1 MPSRR
6 ASEAVKP
13 PALRPGDR
21 VAIVAPASPF
31 APDEIDAGKTE
42 LRRLGFEPV
51 HTEAVYDRDG
61 YVAGPAEVRAR
72 DLRAA
77 WTDPTVAA
85 IVAARGGYGSVHL
98 LPLLRAQT
106 FRETPKALIG
116 FSDIT
121 SLQTWLLQDCGVVPF
136 HGPMIERRLAH
147 GPAAYDED
155 TFIRCLC
162 RAEPLGEI
170 APPQLEAIKAGEA
183 AGELVG
189 GTLTQLVSSLG
200 TPYAFDP
207 PAGCVLFLDE
217 VAERPYRLDRL
228 LTQLRLSGL
237 LVRVAAI
244 VCNDLPRCSEP
255 GGNAAARDVVA
266 RVLADFPGPI
276 LFGLPAGHT
285 DGPIVTLPFGVRAR
299 VLAGPRRALVI
310 EEAAVS

>member
-1 MPSRR
+1 MRSRSSAEVVR
-6 ASEAVKP
+6 P
-13 PALRPGDR
+13 PALRAGDR

-31 APDEIDAGKTE
+31 APEELDAGKAE

-51 HTEAVYDRDG
+51 HTDAVYARDG
-61 YVAGPAEVRAR
+61 YVAGPAEARAR

-77 WTDPTVAA
+77 WTDPSVAA

-98 LPLLRAQT
+98 LPFLRAQT
-106 FRETPKALIG
+106 FRESPKALIG

-147 GPAAYDED
+147 GRAAYDED
-155 TFIRCLC
+155 SFVRCLC

-170 APPQLEAIKAGEA
+170 APPQLDVITPGEA
-183 AGELVG
+183 VGELVG

-237 LVRVAAI
+237 LVRAAAI
-244 VCNDLPRCSEP
+244 VCNDMPRCSDP
-255 GGNAAARDVVA
+255 GENAAARDVVR
-266 RVLADFPGPI
+266 RVLGDFPGPI

-299 VLAGPRRALVI
+299 VLAGSRPALVI